1 MRQLTFYL
9 DFISP
14 YAYLAFHA
22 LPKTLQGLSYQVSYQ
37 PILFG
42 AVLQH
47 HGQLG
52 PAEIVG
58 KREWTY
64 RQVLWL
70 AQQQGCPLRMPASHP
85 FNPVSL
91 LRLALACDGQGLPS
105 HHQCEQLFQHVWG
118 EGLEASDPQ
127 RLADLQTRL
136 APVRDPQSDEVKTQL
151 RQVTQAAVDKGVF
164 GVPTI
169 LVDDKLFWGQDAL
182 PMLKAYLQG
191 EAWFD
196 GPDWQACSA
205 LPKTLE
211 RKRP

>member
-1 MRQLTFYL
+1 MRQLSFYL

-22 LPKTLQGLSYQVSYQ
+22 LPQTLRDLNCQVNYQ

-52 PAEIVG
+52 PAEIEG

-70 AQQQGCPLRMPASHP
+70 AQQQGLSLRMPASHP
-85 FNPVSL
+85 FNPMSL
-91 LRLALACDGQGLPS
+91 LRLALACDAQGMPNR
-105 HHQCEQLFQHVWG
+105 QICEQLFQHVWAD
-118 EGLEASDPQ
+118 GLEASDPQ
-127 RLADLQTRL
+127 RLADLQARL
-136 APVRDPQSDEVKTQL
+136 VPVRDPQSDEVKNQL
-151 RQVTQAAVDKGVF
+151 RQVTQAAIDKGVF

-169 LVDDKLFWGQDAL
+169 CVDDKLFWGQDAL
-182 PMLKAYLQG
+182 PMLRAYLQG
-191 EAWFD
+191 EPWFE
-196 GPDWQACSA
+196 GPDWQACSV
-205 LPKTLE
+205 LPKSLE
-211 RKRP
+211 RKRR

>member
-1 MRQLTFYL
+1 MHQLTFYV

-22 LPKTLQGLSYQVSYQ
+22 LPKALQGLSYQVTYQ

-52 PAEIVG
+52 PAEIEG
-58 KREWTY
+58 KRAWTY

-70 AQQQGCPLRMPASHP
+70 AQQQSCPLRMPASHP
-85 FNPVSL
+85 FNPVPL
-91 LRLALACDGQGLPS
+91 LRLALACDAQGLPNR
-105 HHQCEQLFQHVWG
+105 HQCEQLFQYVWG

-127 RLADLQTRL
+127 RHADLLARL

-151 RQVTQAAVDKGVF
+151 RQVTQAAIDHGVF
-164 GVPTI
+164 GVPSIQVNTEM
-169 LVDDKLFWGQDAL
+169 FWGLDAL
-182 PMLKAYLQG
+182 PMLREYLDG
-191 EAWFD
+191 NDWYRSPAWT
-196 GPDWQACSA
+196 SA
-205 LPKTLE
+205 VDLPAGIQ
-211 RKRP
+211 RKR